1 MHVGI
6 KKLAED
12 VSDFLDL
19 PEDAVLGSARV
30 EITAGKRLLIDNH
43 HGVLSYSE
51 ETVTVL
57 LPDGKLAVYGDRLR
71 MKAMTE
77 RQLLI
82 GGRIDSVEW
91 IR

>member
-1 MHVGI
+1 MGI
-6 KKLAED
+6 KKLAGD

-43 HGVLSYSE
+43 RGVMSYTG
-51 ETVTVL
+51 ETVMVL
-57 LPDGKLAVYGDRLR
+57 LPDGKLSVYGGDLR

-91 IR
+91 MR

>member
-1 MHVGI
+1 M

-12 VSDFLDL
+12 VSELLDL

-43 HGVLSYSE
+43 RGVLSYSE
-51 ETVTVL
+51 ETVTAL
-57 LPDGKLAVYGDRLR
+57 LPDGKLTVCGDRLQ
-71 MKAMTE
+71 MKAMTD

-82 GGRIDSVEW
+82 TGRIDSVEW
-91 IR
+91 MR

>member
-1 MHVGI
+1 MGM

-12 VSDFLDL
+12 VSELLDL

-43 HGVLSYSE
+43 RGVLNYSE
-51 ETVTVL
+51 ETVTAL
-57 LPDGKLAVYGDRLR
+57 LPDGKLTVCGDRLR
-71 MKAMTE
+71 MKAMTD

-82 GGRIDSVEW
+82 TGRIDSVEW
-91 IR
+91 MR